1 VTVLPIRTAGD
12 PVLRRVTEPVEF
24 LGSNAVPH
32 SVEALVDDMFDTLL
46 ASGGAGLSANQIGM
60 PLRVFV
66 FDCAE
71 NRGDT
76 ERRRGAI
83 INPTLEYSPI
93 TQRCPDPECDLEGCL
108 SVPGKMFPI
117 VRADWARVHGV
128 GREGASVTIEGSGL
142 FARLLQHEVA
152 HLNGSLY
159 VDQLVEPY
167 ATQAIE
173 ALADM
178 SGYAWTP
185 GVDPH
190 PFSALTSRS
199 TPE

>member
-1 VTVLPIRTAGD
+1 VPIRTAGD
-12 PVLRRVTEPVEF
+12 PVLRRVTEPVQF
-24 LGSNAVPH
+24 AGSNTVPH
-32 SVEALVDDMFDTLL
+32 SVAALVDDMFDTLL
-46 ASGGAGLSANQIGM
+46 ASGGAGLSANQIGTS
-60 PLRVFV
+60 LRVFV
-66 FDCAE
+66 FNCPE
-71 NRGDT
+71 NRRDA

-83 INPTLEYSPI
+83 INPTLECSRIP
-93 TQRCPDPECDLEGCL
+93 QRCPDPDGDLEGCL
-108 SVPGKMFPI
+108 SVPGEMFPI

-128 GREGASVTIEGSGL
+128 DRAGAPVTIEGSGL

-167 ATQAIE
+167 ATHAVE
-173 ALADM
+173 ALVGA
-178 SGYAWTP
+178 SGSTWTP

-190 PFSALTSRS
+190 PFSAFMSRT